1 MNAQTAKAIEKLS
14 PAEIKRRF
22 PKEFRELQEALKE
35 KEKKAR
41 PSMPPKLF
49 KELEKE
55 RNLLQNGRE
64 IRLPP
69 SKKYPFEIRFC
80 AQWEYDESAEIQD
93 IIAVAGPKQT
103 ANEKRLIS
111 LLRDALEY
119 DGIYNYDDIM
129 DYINESPEVRAM
141 NRQISSFCDRL
152 EKLSQMYDFD
162 PEDILG

>member
-41 PSMPPKLF
+41 PNMPPKLF

-55 RNLLQNGRE
+55 RDFLQNGRE

-69 SKKYPFEIRFC
+69 SKKYPFELRFH
-80 AQWEYDESAEIQD
+80 AAWEFDESAEIQD
-93 IIAVAGPKQT
+93 IDVFAGSKQT
-103 ANEKRLIS
+103 ASEKRLIS
-111 LLRDALEY
+111 MLKDSFEY
-119 DGIYNYDDIM
+119 DGIYNYDDVM
-129 DYINESPEVRAM
+129 DYITDCPEVRSM
-141 NRQISSFCDRL
+141 NRQISNLCDRL
-152 EKLSQMYDFD
+152 DRYAEVYDFD
-162 PEDILG
+162 PDDILG